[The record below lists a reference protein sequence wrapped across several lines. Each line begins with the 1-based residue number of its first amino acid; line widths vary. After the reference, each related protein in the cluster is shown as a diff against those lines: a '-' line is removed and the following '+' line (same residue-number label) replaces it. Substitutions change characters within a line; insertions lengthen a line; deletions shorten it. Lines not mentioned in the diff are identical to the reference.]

1 MKRFFN
7 NVKLQE
13 RVLTDA
19 DFQEHIEENIK
30 DNYDNLEPI
39 DIDIDNHTY
48 TFLESGTLFSIFS
61 NLLYLIAYPILTILD
76 KLLFNLKIKGRENIK
91 AIKGA
96 KITVSQHIQE
106 LDCTMVGLANRFQKT
121 YFTALEDSFKIPVVG
136 GIMRLLNAIPI
147 PKDIKYTRTFMNGI
161 DNLLKQGKTVHIY
174 PEGSLVSYSEKI
186 RPFKDGA
193 FDFAVRN
200 NVPIV
205 PLTFKYEEPTGIRKH
220 LKSHPFLSLYV
231 LPAEYPD
238 LTLSK
243 PEAVKELKN
252 RVYEK
257 MNFRDVP

>member
-1 MKRFFN
+1 MKKLLS

-13 RVLTDA
+13 RVLSESDIP
-19 DFQEHIEENIK
+19 DHIKE
-30 DNYDNLEPI
+30 NYDPFEPI

-48 TFLESGTLFSIFS
+48 TFLESGFLFSLFS

-76 KLLFNLKIKGRENIK
+76 KILFNFKVYGRENIK

-96 KITVSQHIQE
+96 KITVSQHIQYI
-106 LDCTMVGLANRFQKT
+106 DCSMVGLANRFKKT

-161 DNLLKQGKTVHIY
+161 DNLLKEGKTVHIY
-174 PEGSLVSYSEKI
+174 PEGSLILYSEKT

-205 PLTFKYEEPTGIRKH
+205 PLSFKYSEPTGIRKH
-220 LKSHPFLSLYV
+220 FKKHPFLSLYV

-238 LTLSK
+238 LTLST
-243 PEAVKELKN
+243 PVAIKELKN
-252 RVYEK
+252 RVYQK
-257 MNFRDVP
+257 MNFGDVP